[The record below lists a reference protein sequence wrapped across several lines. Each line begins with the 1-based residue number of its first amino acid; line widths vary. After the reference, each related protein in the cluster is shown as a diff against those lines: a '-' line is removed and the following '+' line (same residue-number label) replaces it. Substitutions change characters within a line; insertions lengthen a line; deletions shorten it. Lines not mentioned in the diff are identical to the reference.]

1 MDMSSVSG
9 QVLGRR
15 IRRLRTEKGFE
26 SIEAFGIALGYSWIT
41 VSRYERGVTTP
52 TLARLQHIANVLDV
66 PLSELLTEKAAA

>member
-1 MDMSSVSG
+1 MSSLTG
-9 QVLGRR
+9 KALGRR
-15 IRRLRTEKGFE
+15 IRRIRLEKGFD

-66 PLSELLTEKAAA
+66 PLAELLSDKAAA